1 MKSDFFAITLTA
13 ATLSFASACSSNT
26 SSHTAETSP
35 GGDGG
40 GDAPPG
46 AATKADA
53 AADTGSVAPAPSDDG
68 NAPEASSPMADDAAL
83 ADADGDGSAPEA
95 GMEDSGDAGKAPGAC
110 GSGMVAIAAKNQS
123 FMMGFA
129 PSEAPGTIWACY
141 LGKHKVTFTYDF
153 CMDAN
158 MVTQAEFSS
167 LMGFNPSKHLTADT
181 TLPVDSET
189 WYDAMLYCNK
199 KSQVDGLQ
207 PAYSYGAV
215 TLKGKSASN
224 VADVVVDLTKSGYRL
239 PTNAEYEYVERADTT
254 GLYFFSPTATSNIT
268 ALGAVY
274 AWYSGNSQ
282 GVTQPVGR
290 RKVSPWGLYDI
301 VGNLFE
307 WENDWEG
314 PYLTT
319 DQVDPVGPAT
329 GTGCG
334 TFDLGVQKMAKGGS
348 WRTDVETHMRI
359 SYHFKWA
366 PSFVGPELGFR
377 CVATSD

>member
-1 MKSDFFAITLTA
+1 MKSDLFAITLTA
-13 ATLSFASACSSNT
+13 ATLSFAAACSS
-26 SSHTAETSP
+26 HT
-35 GGDGG
+35 D
-40 GDAPPG
+40 G
-46 AATKADA
+46 AAASPAADSGEDALPGPATKVDA

-68 NAPEASSPMADDAAL
+68 NAPEASNPTADAAVL
-83 ADADGDGSAPEA
+83 ADADEDGSAPEA
-95 GMEDSGDAGKAPGAC
+95 GAEESGDAGMGPRAC

-158 MVTQAEFSS
+158 LVTQAEFSS
-167 LMGFNPSKHLTADT
+167 LMGFNPSKHLTTDS

-207 PAYSYGAV
+207 AAYSYGAV

-224 VADVVVDLTKSGYRL
+224 VADVAVDLTKSGYRL

-282 GVTQPVGR
+282 GVTQPVGL